1 MEPDQH
7 APSRTPRDSGDP
19 MVGRTL
25 ERRYRILRRI
35 ARGGMASVYEAVDTR
50 LDRVVAVKVMHPG
63 LGDDEEFVARF
74 VREARAAA
82 GLSHPNIVSVYDQG
96 EDDGTVF
103 LAMEYVPG
111 HTLRDVIRK
120 ESPMAP
126 ARALALLDP
135 VLSALATAHRAGLV
149 HRDIK
154 PENVLIA
161 DEPGGSQ
168 VKVADFGLAKAV
180 SAHTQHTATGVLIG
194 TVSYLAPELVVQ
206 GRADERADVYAVG
219 VILYELLTGTKPHD
233 GESQIQVAYQHV
245 HEDVPAPSA
254 KVPGIPA
261 YVDALVARATAR
273 DRSQRSADASVLL
286 HQVHRVAQT
295 LRDGLLEDPELEA
308 DLRPLPAHA
317 PLEVEEAADR
327 DGLVDIED
335 PADHDIVPFP
345 TEPRRD
351 EQVDHTRQI
360 QTLPAPSA
368 PPAIHRLPPARTDLP
383 DEPRDRPRRS
393 RRGPVL
399 LAIALVL
406 VVGLGV
412 GAWWFGFARY
422 TTTPGVLG
430 MAEAEAVSSLEDAGL
445 ETELGDPAYSETV
458 PAGSVLSTDPDPGAR
473 VTKGGTVTLVV
484 SQGLERYDVPALEGK
499 DLDAAQ
505 DAVTSLNLTYGRAV
519 ERFSESVPAG
529 VVMSSDPPAGTTL
542 KPGATVNV
550 VVSKGRKPRT
560 VTDFTGRSAERA
572 QQVLEKRKLVVTRE
586 EVFNDDVPAGEVISQ
601 SPSSGTLFKGETVA
615 LVVSRG
621 PELVE
626 MPNVVASGV
635 DAAREQLEALGF
647 DVETR
652 ESRTYI
658 GLGFVLSTDPDAG
671 ESVPK
676 GSTITL
682 SLI

>member
-25 ERRYRILRRI
+25 EQRYRILRRV

-63 LGDDEEFVARF
+63 LGEDEEFVARF

-82 GLSHPNIVSVYDQG
+82 GLSHPNIVSVHDQG

-103 LAMEYVPG
+103 LAMEYVAG

-120 ESPMAP
+120 ESPMTP

-161 DEPGGSQ
+161 DEPGRNQ

-180 SAHTQHTATGVLIG
+180 SANTQHTATGVLIG

-219 VILYELLTGTKPHD
+219 VMLYELLTGTKPHD
-233 GESQIQVAYQHV
+233 GESQIQVAYKHV

-273 DRSQRSADASVLL
+273 DRGQRPADASVLL

-308 DLRPLPAHA
+308 DLRPLPVQA
-317 PLEVEEAADR
+317 PLDVEEAADR

-335 PADHDIVPFP
+335 PADGDIVPFP
-345 TEPRRD
+345 TE
-351 EQVDHTRQI
+351 VDHTRQI
-360 QTLPAPSA
+360 QTLPAPEAPPA
-368 PPAIHRLPPARTDLP
+368 PPAIRRLPAPRTDLP
-383 DEPRDRPRRS
+383 DEPTDRPRRS
-393 RRGPVL
+393 RRGPIL
-399 LAIALVL
+399 LAVALVL
-406 VVGLGV
+406 VVGVGV

-422 TTTPGVLG
+422 TTTPGVLN
-430 MAEAEAVSSLEDAGL
+430 MVEAEALSSLEDAGL
-445 ETELGDPAYSETV
+445 EGELGDPAYSETV
-458 PAGSVLSTDPDPGAR
+458 PAGAVLATDPDPGER
-473 VTKGGTVTLVV
+473 VVKGGTVTVV
-484 SQGLERYDVPALEGK
+484 LSQGLERYDVPALEGM

-505 DAVTSLNLTYGRAV
+505 DAITGLTLTYGRAV
-519 ERFSESVPAG
+519 EQFSETVAPG

-542 KPGATVNV
+542 KPGSTVNV

-560 VTDFTGRSAERA
+560 VTDFTGRSADRA
-572 QQVLEKRKLVVTRE
+572 EQVLTKRKLVVTRE
-586 EVFNDDVPAGEVISQ
+586 EVFNDDVPAGQVISQ
-601 SPSSGTLFKGETVA
+601 APSSGTLFKGETVA
-615 LVVSRG
+615 LTVSRG

-635 DAAREQLEALGF
+635 DAATEQLEALGF
-647 DVETR
+647 VVETR
-652 ESRTYI
+652 ESSTYI

-671 ESVPK
+671 ESVPR